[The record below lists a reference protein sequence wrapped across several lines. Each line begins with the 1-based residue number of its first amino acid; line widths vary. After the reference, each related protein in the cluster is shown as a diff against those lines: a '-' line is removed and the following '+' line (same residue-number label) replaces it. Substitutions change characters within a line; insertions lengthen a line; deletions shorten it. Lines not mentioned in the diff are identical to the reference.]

1 MRKIKKICSIIIA
14 FCIVIASTVEVS
26 AENEIEVTAPSAILM
41 EQNTGKVLF
50 EKNADEVR
58 TGASLMK
65 IMCLLIAM
73 ERIDENKLSLTETV
87 TASDNAAEVKGADVW
102 IKSGESMKVE
112 DLIKAIAMVSAN
124 DATVVLAER
133 IAGSEQKFVEMENEK
148 TKQLGMQNTVFKDAV
163 GSEESGSVTSAR
175 DVALMSRE
183 LMRYKNII
191 PYVTSWIDHLRDGQ
205 TQIVNTNKM
214 VRTYQGTTGLKTG
227 TSEKSGSCISATAQK
242 DGMELIAVALGCSN
256 SKDRFKDATVLL
268 DTGFSEY
275 KSIKPRLPE
284 DIPNFIKVKN
294 GMQSE
299 VELTTE
305 VDGEFLVKKGEEKSI
320 SCSVELKEELTAP
333 VSKGEEAGK
342 LIYKLGDEIL
352 AEYGIYTIYDVEQVN
367 FKSVFNGIVLQLLK
381 L

>member
-124 DATVVLAER
+124 DATVALAER

-191 PYVTSWIDHLRDGQ
+191 PYVTSWIDRLRDGQ

-320 SCSVELKEELTAP
+320 SCSAELKEELTAP

-367 FKSVFNGIVLQLLK
+367 FKSVFNGIVLQFLK

>member
-299 VELTTE
+299 VELITE

-367 FKSVFNGIVLQLLK
+367 FKSVFNGIVLQFLK

>member
-1 MRKIKKICSIIIA
+1 
-14 FCIVIASTVEVS
+14 
-26 AENEIEVTAPSAILM
+26 
-41 EQNTGKVLF
+41 
-50 EKNADEVR
+50 
-58 TGASLMK
+58 MK

-124 DATVVLAER
+124 DATVALAER
-133 IAGSEQKFVEMENEK
+133 IAGSEQKFIEMENEK

-227 TSEKSGSCISATAQK
+227 TSENQG
-242 DGMELIAVALGCSN
+242 AVYLQRH
-256 SKDRFKDATVLL
+256 KK
-268 DTGFSEY
+268 
-275 KSIKPRLPE
+275 
-284 DIPNFIKVKN
+284 
-294 GMQSE
+294 
-299 VELTTE
+299 TE
-305 VDGEFLVKKGEEKSI
+305 W
-320 SCSVELKEELTAP
+320 
-333 VSKGEEAGK
+333 
-342 LIYKLGDEIL
+342 
-352 AEYGIYTIYDVEQVN
+352 N
-367 FKSVFNGIVLQLLK
+367 
-381 L
+381 

>member
-124 DATVVLAER
+124 DATVALAER
-133 IAGSEQKFVEMENEK
+133 IAGSEQKFIEMENEK

-367 FKSVFNGIVLQLLK
+367 FKSVFNGIVLQFLK

>member
-124 DATVVLAER
+124 DATVALAER
-133 IAGSEQKFVEMENEK
+133 IAGSEQKFIEMENEK

-367 FKSVFNGIVLQLLK
+367 FKSVFNGRVLQFLK

>member
-242 DGMELIAVALGCSN
+242 YGMELIAVALGCSN

-367 FKSVFNGIVLQLLK
+367 FKSVFNGIVLQFLK

>member
-124 DATVVLAER
+124 DATVALAER

-367 FKSVFNGIVLQLLK
+367 FKSVFNGIVLQFLK

>member
-175 DVALMSRE
+175 DVAIMSRE

-367 FKSVFNGIVLQLLK
+367 FKSVFNGIVLQFLK

>member
-14 FCIVIASTVEVS
+14 FGIVIASTVEVS

-367 FKSVFNGIVLQLLK
+367 FKSVFNGIVLQFLK

>member
-367 FKSVFNGIVLQLLK
+367 FKSVFNGIVLQFLK

>member
-1 MRKIKKICSIIIA
+1 
-14 FCIVIASTVEVS
+14 
-26 AENEIEVTAPSAILM
+26 
-41 EQNTGKVLF
+41 
-50 EKNADEVR
+50 
-58 TGASLMK
+58 MK

-112 DLIKAIAMVSAN
+112 DLIKAIVMVSAN

-163 GSEESGSVTSAR
+163 GSEESVSVTSAR

-367 FKSVFNGIVLQLLK
+367 FKSVFNGIVLQFLK

>member
-175 DVALMSRE
+175 DVVLMSRE

-367 FKSVFNGIVLQLLK
+367 FKSVFNGIVLQFLK

>member
-1 MRKIKKICSIIIA
+1 
-14 FCIVIASTVEVS
+14 
-26 AENEIEVTAPSAILM
+26 
-41 EQNTGKVLF
+41 
-50 EKNADEVR
+50 
-58 TGASLMK
+58 
-65 IMCLLIAM
+65 
-73 ERIDENKLSLTETV
+73 
-87 TASDNAAEVKGADVW
+87 
-102 IKSGESMKVE
+102 
-112 DLIKAIAMVSAN
+112 
-124 DATVVLAER
+124 
-133 IAGSEQKFVEMENEK
+133 
-148 TKQLGMQNTVFKDAV
+148 
-163 GSEESGSVTSAR
+163 
-175 DVALMSRE
+175 
-183 LMRYKNII
+183 
-191 PYVTSWIDHLRDGQ
+191 
-205 TQIVNTNKM
+205 M

-367 FKSVFNGIVLQLLK
+367 FKSVFNGIVLQFLK